1 MRRQAA
7 ISATLLCFF
16 TLAAVAAPVMPF
28 NPHSITHAFQ
38 KNQTGGI
45 QQITAKDP
53 NDKDLIAAIR
63 THLEAEAERFGNGQY
78 SDPAWTHG
86 KAMPGVKYLNSI
98 KPGQMAITYR
108 NVPGGAA
115 VDYVGNDAATI
126 DAIHKWLDAEISD
139 QE

>member
-7 ISATLLCFF
+7 IATTFLCLF
-16 TLAAVAAPVMPF
+16 TLAASGAPIMPF
-28 NPHSITHAFQ
+28 NAHSVTHVFQ
-38 KNQTGGI
+38 KNQSGGI
-45 QQITAKDP
+45 QQEVAKDP
-53 NDKDLIAAIR
+53 NDQNLIAAIR
-63 THLEAEAERFGNGQY
+63 THLEAEAQRFGDGQY

-86 KAMPGVKYLNSI
+86 KAMPGVKYLSAI

-115 VDYVGNDAATI
+115 VDYVGRDAATV
-126 DAIHKWLDAEISD
+126 DAIHKWLDAEISA